1 MRYLAAILWCLSAF
15 GQAPSAPQGAPPS
28 TKPDAKCSIEGAVV
42 KSVTGEPVRKAR
54 VQLTPLGTS
63 QSIPYAT
70 TTDASGHYLINEVD
84 AGRYALE
91 TYRDGYSN
99 PSFTSRR
106 TFTLEPGQ
114 ELKDIVLKLSPVGLV
129 SGRVFDEDGDPV
141 SNVTVDCMGFLYLDG
156 VRRLD
161 TRGRATTN
169 DAGDFRLSISTAGKC
184 EIRVTPPSKGE
195 YLVHERPI
203 GQVHGNAVGA
213 EQEYVTTYYPQTAKL
228 GTASA
233 IDVTPGAQISGI
245 NITLMRGATVQISGQ
260 IKSEAAINPART
272 YIELSGWDSER
283 MVAVVDSKRGFRF
296 NGIPPGSYFLFAL
309 ALGDKRYSARIPI
322 EVADQ
327 NIDGM
332 EVILQPPA
340 TVQGRVVFEE
350 KVDSKSKV
358 PMLTI
363 MSTTGMEA
371 KPVDVQDDL
380 TFKVDGLTPGSYR
393 LHVDGVSNTYI
404 KRIRVGEQDGPEAPF
419 DIIPGAAGELTVF
432 LSPNAGVIEG
442 SVKNAKDEPA
452 PSVLV
457 TLIPEASRRTRLH
470 KIAITD
476 QNGHFKIEG
485 IIPGEYKI
493 YAWEQIEEGSYED
506 PDFMKAH
513 ESEGEKVSIK
523 ESTHETMQLRV
534 IPAETTGKEKPD
546 R

>member
-1 MRYLAAILWCLSAF
+1 MRYLAPAILWCLSAF
-15 GQAPSAPQGAPPS
+15 GQAPNAPQGAPSS

-42 KSVTGEPVRKAR
+42 NSITGEPVRKAR

-63 QSIPYAT
+63 QPIPYAT

-91 TYRDGYSN
+91 AYREGYSN
-99 PSFTSRR
+99 PSFKSNR

-114 ELKDIVLKLSPVGLV
+114 ELKHIALKLSPVGLV

-141 SNVTVDCMGFLYLDG
+141 SNATVDCIGFRYLDG

-184 EIRVTPPSKGE
+184 AIRATPPSKGG
-195 YLVHERPI
+195 YPVHERPI
-203 GQVHGNAVGA
+203 GQAHGNAVAA
-213 EQEYVTTYYPQTAKL
+213 EQEYVSTYYPQTAKP

-245 NITLMRGATVQISGQ
+245 NITLLRGATVQVKGQ
-260 IKSEAAINPART
+260 IKSQAAANPAHMSVQ
-272 YIELSGWDSER
+272 LAGWDSEN
-283 MVAVVDSKRGFRF
+283 MYTVVDSKRGFQF
-296 NGIPPGSYFLFAL
+296 TGLLPGSYSLL
-309 ALGDKRYSARIPI
+309 AVGDNGYRARVPI
-322 EVADQ
+322 DVSDQ
-327 NIDGM
+327 NIEGL

-340 TVQGRVVFEE
+340 TIQGRVVFEG
-350 KVDSKSKV
+350 KSELKSRLPV
-358 PMLTI
+358 LTI
-363 MSTTGMEA
+363 TETTGMDA
-371 KPVDVQDDL
+371 RSAQVQDDL
-380 TFKVDGLTPGSYR
+380 TFKFDAVTPGSYR
-393 LHVDGVSNTYI
+393 LRVEGVSNTYV
-404 KRIRVGEQDGPEAPF
+404 KRIRVGEQESPEAPF
-419 DIIPGAAGELTVF
+419 DVIPGAGELTAF

-523 ESTHETMQLRV
+523 ERAHETMQLKV